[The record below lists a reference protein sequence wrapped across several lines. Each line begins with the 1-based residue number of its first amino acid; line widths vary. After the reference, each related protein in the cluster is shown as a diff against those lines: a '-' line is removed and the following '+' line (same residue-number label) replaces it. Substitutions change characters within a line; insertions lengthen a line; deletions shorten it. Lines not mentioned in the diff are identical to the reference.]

1 MSFDVAATANF
12 LRHKLRKVVAPVFD
26 RIESQYLD
34 WVTELSR
41 KKVGN
46 DSLDVS
52 PLRLPSDII
61 LRDLRVADAQG
72 DWLKADTLHLTWSP
86 LDLFSGKARIDLLQ
100 AETITVL
107 RTPTPS
113 TPTPKPSS

>member
-1 MSFDVAATANF
+1 MPFDVAATANF
-12 LRHKLRKVVAPVFD
+12 LRHKLREVVAPVFD

-61 LRDLRVADAQG
+61 WCMLPGRFYNNIDRLIGPEG
-72 DWLKADTLHLTWSP
+72 DK
-86 LDLFSGKARIDLLQ
+86 G
-100 AETITVL
+100 
-107 RTPTPS
+107 
-113 TPTPKPSS
+113 

>member
-12 LRHKLRKVVAPVFD
+12 LRHKFREVVAPVFD

-46 DSLDVS
+46 DSLDVR
-52 PLRLPSDII
+52 PLNVPSDII
-61 LRDLRVADAQG
+61 WCMWSGRFYNNIDGLIGPEG
-72 DWLKADTLHLTWSP
+72 DI
-86 LDLFSGKARIDLLQ
+86 G
-100 AETITVL
+100 
-107 RTPTPS
+107 
-113 TPTPKPSS
+113 